1 MQQKMWVYKEYN
13 EEEVDRLAAG
23 AGISRLVAKV
33 FVSRGV
39 SGPEGIEYVKGF
51 LDIDEARLH
60 DPFLMD
66 GMDVAVERVLRAVAG
81 REKILIHGDYDVD
94 GVTGTSILYDFLKL
108 LGADAV
114 YFIPDRME
122 DGYGLTMS
130 SAAKVKELA
139 PSLVITVD
147 CGITS
152 VEEVRWL
159 MESGIDVIVTDHH
172 ECMQELP
179 QAVAVL
185 NPHRPGCRYP
195 FSELSGAG
203 VAFKL
208 IQAICAR
215 VAEGKA
221 RVAGGEANGTAA
233 AYGSVAGGTDSS
245 AASVAGGTDNSAAS
259 VSDGSAASATDGR
272 VSSVSDGSAASAT
285 DGSAATANDSRGFV
299 SDPGAGALSTNTVSS
314 DTVSADPYM
323 DSNAGNIN
331 EDTYLKYIDLVALST
346 IADIVPLTGENRII
360 AGLGLKAMQTTKNVG
375 LDALIKVS
383 GFGGREIDTFAVA
396 FGLAPRV
403 NAAGRL
409 GSADRAVRLFTTDNP
424 LLAEVLAKELNE
436 ENRLRQ
442 ETENEIF
449 GQAVAFVEEK
459 LDPAREKVLVVCG
472 EGWHHGVIGI
482 VASKIAERYYRPTII
497 ISLEEDGTGKASARS
512 IEKFDLF
519 RALTA
524 CEDLLDRYGGHE
536 MAAGLTI
543 QGSRIEEFRK
553 RINEYA
559 DSVMVDEDLMPRLRI
574 DAFVENSDLTLE
586 SVQELDKMEP
596 FGEANPKPCFGYVGL
611 RIADIRT
618 MSSGKHLRLMLYAGC
633 TPVEAVGFGMGELAQ
648 QYRVGDVV
656 DLAFVPGINEW
667 RGARRLQLVVRD
679 IRPGVFAKLDKNIVF
694 TMSNDYN
701 NNDIKLISSLRQ
713 QYRLDPADLVPERAE
728 LEQVYR
734 YVRAHWRAGT
744 ANGSDSDPGKGGSA
758 FIIENIHELSTLMS
772 ARLGIRM
779 NCFKLKKA
787 LEIFTE
793 LGLMTLESAGPGG
806 LVVRQADGA
815 DRVCLEAS
823 TLYTRLQAIRR
834 VFNGEQAQNM

>member
-1 MQQKMWVYKEYN
+1 MDADGPLLANVPRNGDVSSDMENMKDSSAECTCEVVVVRQKMWVYKEYK
-13 EEEVDRLAAG
+13 EEEVDRLAEG

-51 LDIDEARLH
+51 LDVDAARLH

-66 GMDVAVERVLRAVAG
+66 GMDLAVERVLRAVSV

-94 GVTGTSILYDFLKL
+94 GVTGTSILFDFLKL
-108 LGADAV
+108 LGADV
-114 YFIPDRME
+114 TYFIPDRME

-159 MESGIDVIVTDHH
+159 TESGIDVIVTDHH
-172 ECMQELP
+172 ECKQELP

-185 NPHRPGCRYP
+185 NPHKPGCCYP

-203 VAFKL
+203 VAFKF
-208 IQAICAR
+208 IQAICAKS
-215 VAEGKA
+215 AGGKA
-221 RVAGGEANGTAA
+221 GRTAVTCSDATGEAYCNSINMTAGNA
-233 AYGSVAGGTDSS
+233 AGVASGN
-245 AASVAGGTDNSAAS
+245 V
-259 VSDGSAASATDGR
+259 
-272 VSSVSDGSAASAT
+272 
-285 DGSAATANDSRGFV
+285 
-299 SDPGAGALSTNTVSS
+299 
-314 DTVSADPYM
+314 VSADTFM
-323 DSNAGNIN
+323 
-331 EDTYLKYIDLVALST
+331 KYIDLAALST

-375 LDALIKVS
+375 LEALIRVS

-667 RGARRLQLVVRD
+667 GGTRRLQLVVRD